1 MKYGSLKYEVLL
13 LESAILHR
21 KCISIIEYSSVMDII
36 ANEIFLVNKF
46 DPYYVSCKI
55 QSSDLS
61 SIHTLEQ
68 VGYRFSEFRVQMLLH
83 TSDTDETGSVIYP
96 FKAEFTAD
104 KANLRQARKI
114 LLAQSDDDRFSSDPL
129 IGNEFAK
136 KRVVRNLEKSF
147 RRFPNEFVVG
157 LFHIQTDEL
166 LAFRT
171 GAFLSQSEVHYYQY
185 GVAQGRE
192 TDHTADLL
200 ESLSIA
206 LLRQHGVSIIH
217 AITTGYNITE
227 LNRLT
232 RNHGFKM
239 IGSTVIMRKIFE

>member
-1 MKYGSLKYEVLL
+1 MKISVLK
-13 LESAILHR
+13 LESKLLKRKVLRLSNWVEISELLQVESGLLH
-21 KCISIIEYSSVMDII
+21 KYQPAYIYCELP
-36 ANEIFLVNKF
+36 AT
-46 DPYYVSCKI
+46 
-55 QSSDLS
+55 DLI

-68 VGYRFSEFRVQMLLH
+68 AGYRFSEFRVQTLLQ
-83 TSDTDETGSVIYP
+83 TEEVVDVGSVIFPY
-96 FKAEFTAD
+96 KADFTAD
-104 KANLRQARKI
+104 KTHLRLARKM
-114 LLAQSDDDRFSSDPL
+114 LLAQRDDDRFSSDPL
-129 IGNEFAK
+129 IGVEFAK

-192 TDHTADLL
+192 PDHTANLL

-239 IGSTVIMRKIFE
+239 IGSTVMMRKMFD

>member
-1 MKYGSLKYEVLL
+1 MIVRILP
-13 LESAILHR
+13 LESKLFHR
-21 KCISIIEYSSVMDII
+21 KVICLSEWNTTY
-36 ANEIFLVNKF
+36 ELL
-46 DPYYVSCKI
+46 
-55 QSSDLS
+55 QSENRLLRRYQPAYIYCELPATDLI

-68 VGYRFSEFRVQMLLH
+68 AGYRFSEFRVQTLLQ
-83 TSDTDETGSVIYP
+83 TEEVDDVGSVIFPY
-96 FKAEFTAD
+96 KADFTAD
-104 KANLRQARKI
+104 KTHLRLTHKM
-114 LLAQSDDDRFSSDPL
+114 LLAQRDDDRFSSDPL
-129 IGNEFAK
+129 IGDEFAK

-171 GAFLSQSEVHYYQY
+171 GAFLSQSEVHYFQY
-185 GVAQGRE
+185 GVAQGHE
-192 TDHTADLL
+192 PDHTADLL

-239 IGSTVIMRKIFE
+239 IGSTVMMRKIFD

>member
-1 MKYGSLKYEVLL
+1 MLVRKLA
-13 LESAILHR
+13 LESRLLKRNVLRLSDWSTTHDLLQCESGLLR
-21 KCISIIEYSSVMDII
+21 KYQPTYIYCELP
-36 ANEIFLVNKF
+36 AT
-46 DPYYVSCKI
+46 
-55 QSSDLS
+55 DLI

-68 VGYRFSEFRVQMLLH
+68 AGYRFSEFRVQTLLQ
-83 TSDTDETGSVIYP
+83 TVEVDDVGSVIFPY
-96 FKAEFTAD
+96 KAEFTAD
-104 KANLRQARKI
+104 KSHLRIARKM
-114 LLAQSDDDRFSSDPL
+114 LLAQRDDDRFSSDPL
-129 IGNEFAK
+129 IGDEFAK

-192 TDHTADLL
+192 PDHTADLL

-239 IGSTVIMRKIFE
+239 IGSTVMMRKMFD